1 MQFQFDAKLFSIT
14 QRWVN
19 WAGGMGA
26 RMLTSVWLNEWVPSL
41 WEIPLRCIW
50 SWQLFGGK
58 LELEEGGKKKKMKS
72 EIRRLGI
79 ERRERRKEKWMK
91 SRTKRRSA
99 QAFGGISGSSFAR
112 ICSMST
118 AHYFMIMSKL
128 SSLTSIWSDGEERQE
143 GEKGREDEMRIKQK
157 RRRS

>member
-1 MQFQFDAKLFSIT
+1 MNECPHCEKYHCGVFDHDSCLEGS
-14 QRWVN
+14 
-19 WAGGMGA
+19 
-26 RMLTSVWLNEWVPSL
+26 
-41 WEIPLRCIW
+41 W
-50 SWQLFGGK
+50 SWRK
-58 LELEEGGKKKKMKS
+58 EAKKKKMKS

-79 ERRERRKEKWMK
+79 ERKERRKEKWMK

-128 SSLTSIWSDGEERQE
+128 SSLTSI
-143 GEKGREDEMRIKQK
+143 
-157 RRRS
+157 

>member
-1 MQFQFDAKLFSIT
+1 MRNTTAVYLIMT
-14 QRWVN
+14 AVWREVGV
-19 WAGGMGA
+19 GG
-26 RMLTSVWLNEWVPSL
+26 R
-41 WEIPLRCIW
+41 R
-50 SWQLFGGK
+50 Q
-58 LELEEGGKKKKMKS
+58 KKKKMKS

-79 ERRERRKEKWMK
+79 ERKERRKEKWMK

-128 SSLTSIWSDGEERQE
+128 SSLTSI
-143 GEKGREDEMRIKQK
+143 
-157 RRRS
+157 

>member
-1 MQFQFDAKLFSIT
+1 MRNTTAVYLIMT
-14 QRWVN
+14 AIWREVGV
-19 WAGGMGA
+19 GG
-26 RMLTSVWLNEWVPSL
+26 R
-41 WEIPLRCIW
+41 R
-50 SWQLFGGK
+50 Q
-58 LELEEGGKKKKMKS
+58 KKKKMKS

-79 ERRERRKEKWMK
+79 ERKERRKEKWMK

-128 SSLTSIWSDGEERQE
+128 SSLTSI
-143 GEKGREDEMRIKQK
+143 
-157 RRRS
+157 

>member
-1 MQFQFDAKLFSIT
+1 MRNTTAVYLIMT
-14 QRWVN
+14 AVWREVGV
-19 WAGGMGA
+19 GG
-26 RMLTSVWLNEWVPSL
+26 R
-41 WEIPLRCIW
+41 R
-50 SWQLFGGK
+50 Q
-58 LELEEGGKKKKMKS
+58 KKKKMKS

-79 ERRERRKEKWMK
+79 ERKERRQEKWMK

-128 SSLTSIWSDGEERQE
+128 SSLTSI
-143 GEKGREDEMRIKQK
+143 
-157 RRRS
+157 

>member
-1 MQFQFDAKLFSIT
+1 MRNTTAVYLIMT
-14 QRWVN
+14 AVWREVGV
-19 WAGGMGA
+19 GG
-26 RMLTSVWLNEWVPSL
+26 R
-41 WEIPLRCIW
+41 R
-50 SWQLFGGK
+50 Q
-58 LELEEGGKKKKMKS
+58 KKKMKS

-112 ICSMST
+112 IRSMST

-128 SSLTSIWSDGEERQE
+128 SSLTSI
-143 GEKGREDEMRIKQK
+143 
-157 RRRS
+157 